1 MTNSK
6 HLFDSNA
13 IYNIIRELPQDA
25 VEKLV
30 DGATI
35 YLAHYELGNALWR
48 ECFLLKRISIQE
60 AEESLDFMYSILEG
74 MQVSSLCNESG
85 IEILDTAYKFNL
97 TFYDA
102 AYLMEAKKS
111 DKTLVTDDKK
121 LAKAAEQVGVKTLT
135 SKALIG

>member
-6 HLFDSNA
+6 LLFDSNA
-13 IYNIIRELPQDA
+13 IYNIIRDLPPGA

-35 YLAHYELGNALWR
+35 YLAHYELGNALWK
-48 ECFLLKRISIQE
+48 ECLLLKRISIQE
-60 AEESLDFMYSILEG
+60 AKESLDFMYSILER

-135 SKALIG
+135 SKALIA